1 LREHP
6 HGAAQWLDATVTD
19 DSHRLTRQVAP
30 SSAANE
36 PASEPRVP
44 PTLWS
49 APGIVSSRSYRRG
62 VPIDVRPL
70 VSPATTALLLNEVQ
84 PSTVSGPGELNEA
97 AATVLPN
104 IVRLTEAARD
114 VDVQVVHCV
123 KVFRRDSLGRNRNVL
138 LYRRRGVMPGEPVAP
153 DSRPSPGSM
162 VAPEVGPDERDLVM
176 TRLHGMG
183 AVTDTGV
190 VPVLRNI
197 GVTTVVVVGVSLNIG
212 IPNTVMDLV
221 NHAFEVVVP
230 RDAVAGTPQSY
241 GEEMLE
247 HTIKHL
253 ATVTT
258 TDVLLDAWRL
268 PEVAADR

>member
-1 LREHP
+1 
-6 HGAAQWLDATVTD
+6 
-19 DSHRLTRQVAP
+19 
-30 SSAANE
+30 
-36 PASEPRVP
+36 VP
-44 PTLWS
+44 L
-49 APGIVSSRSYRRG
+49 
-62 VPIDVRPL
+62 DVRPL

-84 PSTVSGPGELNEA
+84 PSTVSGPGELNA
-97 AATVLPN
+97 AGALVLPS
-104 IVRLTEAARD
+104 IVRLAEAAREGG
-114 VDVQVVHCV
+114 VQVVHCV
-123 KVFRRDSLGRNRNVL
+123 KVFRRDALGRNRNVL
-138 LYRRRGVMPGEPVAP
+138 LYRRRGLLTEEPIAP
-153 DSRPSPGSM
+153 DSRPSQGSV

-230 RDAVAGTPQSY
+230 RDAVAGTPASY
-241 GEEMLE
+241 GDEMLE

-258 TDVLLDAWRL
+258 TDALVDAWRL
-268 PEVAADR
+268 SESAADR